1 MESRGDDIICG
12 CDSHVFKVPL
22 LIHIHSREIGK
33 ERERYSVVDSASSG
47 ALHNDDPFAAF
58 RPWELTMNAMEE
70 ENGLHLL

>member
-1 MESRGDDIICG
+1 MYLRCLYLFIFIAVKLE
-12 CDSHVFKVPL
+12 K
-22 LIHIHSREIGK
+22 
-33 ERERYSVVDSASSG
+33 RERYSVVDSASSG